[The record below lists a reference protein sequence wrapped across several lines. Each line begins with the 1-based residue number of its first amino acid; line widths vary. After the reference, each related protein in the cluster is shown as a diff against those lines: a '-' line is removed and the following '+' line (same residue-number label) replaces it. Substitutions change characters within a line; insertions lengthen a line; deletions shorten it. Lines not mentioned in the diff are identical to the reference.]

1 MRKLLGVLL
10 GLALV
15 LGAIGFFR
23 SWFTVTKTDEG
34 TDTNI
39 NLKIDKQRIKDD
51 VDMAKKKAGELGGG
65 TNGQSVEDQGEANQ
79 GDEAPQ
85 PESY

>member
-15 LGAIGFFR
+15 LTAIGFFR
-23 SWFTVTKTDEG
+23 NWFNVTKTEEG

-39 NLKIDKQRIKDD
+39 NLKIDRQRIKED
-51 VDMAKKKAGELGGG
+51 VDRVREKASELGDDEPEE
-65 TNGQSVEDQGEANQ
+65 GQ
-79 GDEAPQ
+79 DESNPDDKVS
-85 PESY
+85 PTEFY

>member
-10 GLALV
+10 GLAIV

-34 TDTNI
+34 TDSNI
-39 NLKIDKQRIKDD
+39 NLKIDRLRIKED
-51 VDMAKKKAGELGGG
+51 VDMVRRKAGELGGG
-65 TNGQSVEDQGEANQ
+65 TDGESEEEQSEANQ
-79 GDEAPQ
+79 DAEAP
-85 PESY
+85 PAESY